1 MYLFFDTE
9 TTGLPRNRNAPVS
22 DLNNWP
28 RLVQIAWLLYDV
40 SEEQISSRDYI
51 VKPQGFTVPYA
62 SVRIHGI
69 STERAIK
76 EGTPLKVVLSE
87 FSKAISQSKIL
98 VAHNMDFD
106 EKIIG
111 AEFLREDIPN
121 SFFQTAR
128 ICTKVSSTDFCQI
141 PGHYGYKWPT
151 LSELH
156 FALFNTGFE
165 EFHDA
170 AIDVTACAKCFFE
183 LKRQGIIKTAPNNQR
198 FK

>member
-28 RLVQIAWLLYDV
+28 RLVQIVWQQYDD
-40 SEEQISSRDYI
+40 SEEQISSHDHI
-51 VKPQGFTVPYA
+51 IKPQGFTIPYA
-62 SVRIHGI
+62 SARIHGI

-76 EGTPLKVVLSE
+76 EGTSLKVVLSE

-98 VAHNMDFD
+98 IAHNMDFD
-106 EKIIG
+106 GKIIG

-121 SFFQTAR
+121 SFFQTTR

-141 PGHYGYKWPT
+141 PGPYGYKWPT

-156 FALFNTGFE
+156 FALFNTGFKE
-165 EFHDA
+165 SHDA
-170 AIDVTACAKCFFE
+170 VVDVIVCAKCFFE
-183 LKRQGIIKTAPNNQR
+183 LKRRGIIKIASDNQQ